1 MPPDVPATGPSGPF
15 YKEPAVV
22 IGAIITLFAGVL
34 ALLQGDGLADGLQL
48 IEITAILGPVL
59 AGFGIRFKAYSQ
71 ATVDE
76 IVEAPERKQKQV
88 HSRRRA

>member
-22 IGAIITLFAGVL
+22 IGAIITLLAGVL
-34 ALLQGDGLADGLQL
+34 ALVQGDGLADGLQL

-76 IVEAPERKQKQV
+76 IVESSEPVRRKV
-88 HSRRRA
+88 HSRRKA